1 MVGAGMISRGE
12 MALIIL
18 QIGQQSQLIE
28 PQYYSPLV
36 IVILLSTLISP
47 LVLKYFTKKVYEVWV
62 TQKVVVN
69 LSFIRKKDCDDTVT
83 VLLL

>member
-36 IVILLSTLISP
+36 IVILLSSTLFLHLFSNI
-47 LVLKYFTKKVYEVWV
+47 LQKKFMKCE
-62 TQKVVVN
+62 
-69 LSFIRKKDCDDTVT
+69 
-83 VLLL
+83 